1 MAMFRVATAQLKA
14 KAEELTG
21 LNNNLKTNISE
32 LESCEQNLS
41 GMWEGQAKDAFHQA
55 FHNDKVQMTNFTT
68 LIEKYVYTLLNSIA
82 KYEQAENLNTE
93 TASTRNY

>member
-93 TASTRNY
+93 TASTRNC

>member
-1 MAMFRVATAQLKA
+1 MAMFSVSTTQLKA
-14 KAEELTG
+14 KAEELAG
-21 LNNNLKTNISE
+21 LNNNLKTNVSE

-82 KYEQAENLNTE
+82 KYEQAEKQNIE
-93 TASTRNY
+93 TATTRKY